1 MKKILI
7 TMLLLILIAM
17 PCFADADLVNTMFNA
32 VRAVNYGASPTAVLR
47 DSAYDYAQQKIN
59 NAQQNVQ
66 PQNNYYQPTQY
77 QANTQYQAP
86 QYQTNT
92 QYPTQQ
98 VNPYQNVNADTN
110 TQQYS
115 APAQN
120 PYVENVEKVENVQSQ
135 ASSSQDSCLGMNNI
149 EATFLLYEGG
159 MPYYADKNYES
170 YDPYYQEHLQ
180 AIKSNSGKIKSIMS
194 NSGGDLKTLGLRIKN
209 RSIKYFNY
217 TKTGETT
224 LFYTVT
230 YDNDPNTVLF
240 YDYKKGRLTGF
251 DKYVYG
257 QNKYP
262 VKVFRFD
269 SVIGQIRMAFLITNN
284 GNEFHLFSGIPPKHI
299 TALFFTDNVVT
310 GFCSEDDS
318 NSYVCKSGSA
328 EKAKLNNLPNK
339 EFLYNSMF
347 LKEFN

>member
-7 TMLLLILIAM
+7 TMTLLFLSMNA
-17 PCFADADLVNTMFNA
+17 CFADGGILNNVFNA
-32 VRAVNYGASPTAVLR
+32 VQAINYGVSPSAVVQ
-47 DSAYDYAQQKIN
+47 DYAYDYAQQKIN
-59 NAQQNVQ
+59 NAQQTQTQN
-66 PQNNYYQPTQY
+66 QNNYYQT
-77 QANTQYQAP
+77 P

-98 VNPYQNVNADTN
+98 VNPYQNVNADNNTN
-110 TQQYS
+110 QYS

-120 PYVENVEKVENVQSQ
+120 PYAQNVGNTQSQ
-135 ASSSQDSCLGMNNI
+135 SSGSQDSCLGMNNI

-159 MPYYADKNYES
+159 MPYYADKNYEA
-170 YDPYYQEHLQ
+170 YDPYYQDHLQ

-194 NSGGDLKTLGLRIKN
+194 NTGGDLKTLGLRIKN

-217 TKTGETT
+217 IDKAGKTT

-240 YDYKKGRLTGF
+240 YDYKKGQLTGF

-262 VKVFRFD
+262 VKVYRFD
-269 SVIGQIRMAFLITNN
+269 NFVGQIKMAFLITNN
-284 GNEFHLFSGIPPKHI
+284 GNEFHLFSGIPPKHMV
-299 TALFFTDNVVT
+299 TFFFTDNVVT
-310 GFCSEDDS
+310 GFCSENDS
-318 NSYVCKSGSA
+318 NSYVCTHGSA